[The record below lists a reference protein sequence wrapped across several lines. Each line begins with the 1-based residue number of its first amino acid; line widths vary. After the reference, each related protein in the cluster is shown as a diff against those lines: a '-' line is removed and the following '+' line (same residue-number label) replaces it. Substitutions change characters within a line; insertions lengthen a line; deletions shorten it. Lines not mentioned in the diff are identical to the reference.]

1 MESAYGMAKYHCCF
15 LIRSCVGVERIRYEG
30 IESMKTSLQNL
41 FSPVLGYFESGEGS
55 YSYKG
60 SHRTILVVIGVLFLL
75 LSFVSLAAAIVT
87 LQLAAGLPFLIFFGA
102 GAVCIIVGGLGSNR
116 AVAKLWGNSNG

>member
-1 MESAYGMAKYHCCF
+1 MVWRNTIAVF
-15 LIRSCVGVERIRYEG
+15 FIRSYVGVEGIRYEK
-30 IESMKTSLQNL
+30 IEPMKTRLQNL

-60 SHRTILVVIGVLFLL
+60 SHRTILIVIGVLFLL

-87 LQLAAGLPFLIFFGA
+87 LQLAAGLPFLIFFSA